1 MINKMDQIKDQIQKN
16 RPKIS
21 ASSIRTYSSI
31 VSNLYKKMTEKNS
44 VDGIKGYFES
54 NVKKVLDFLKDTPAN
69 KRKTIL
75 ASLVVFTESNE
86 KAADLYRKQMLDDK
100 GKYDDEQK
108 DQKMT
113 DSQRENW
120 VSQDEVKKLYDQMD
134 KELRPLLSRDKLND
148 RQFQDLQNF
157 VILALYHL
165 QAPRRLKDYT
175 EMKLRSVDEEKDN
188 FIKANNLVFNV
199 YKTAKTHGK
208 ETVAM
213 NPKLKFILTKWRIL
227 NPNEYMLVGLTGKK
241 LSSSQLQQR
250 LNQIL
255 GKRASVNILRHSFLS
270 EKYKDLPAV
279 RELEK
284 RAEEMGHTVEQAL
297 LYVKKDAPSDPPAP
311 LAPSAAPA
319 DPAPPATRPKRARK
333 VSKAPSKQ

>member
-1 MINKMDQIKDQIQKN
+1 MDQIKDQIQKN

-31 VSNLYKKMTEKNS
+31 VSNLYKKVADKDS
-44 VDGIKGYFES
+44 LDGIKGYFES
-54 NVKKVLDFLKDTPAN
+54 NVKKVLDFLKDTPSN

-75 ASLVVFTESNE
+75 ASLVVFTEGNE
-86 KAADLYRKQMLDDK
+86 KSADQYRKQMLDDK

-134 KELRPLLSRDKLND
+134 KELRPMLSRDKLSE

-188 FIKANNLVFNV
+188 FVKANNLVFNV

-208 ETVAM
+208 ETIAM
-213 NPKLKFILTKWRIL
+213 NPKLKFILTKWKNL

-284 RAEEMGHTVEQAL
+284 RAEEMGHSVEQAL
-297 LYVKKDAPSDPPAP
+297 LYVKKDAPS
-311 LAPSAAPA
+311 APA
-319 DPAPPATRPKRARK
+319 DPTPPATPVKKARK
-333 VSKAPSKQ
+333 ASKAPSK

>member
-1 MINKMDQIKDQIQKN
+1 MDQIKDQIQKN

-31 VSNLYKKMTEKNS
+31 VSNLYKKVADKDS
-44 VDGIKGYFES
+44 LDGIKGYFES
-54 NVKKVLDFLKDTPAN
+54 NVKKVLDFLKDTPSN

-75 ASLVVFTESNE
+75 ASLVVFTEGNE
-86 KAADLYRKQMLDDK
+86 KSADQYRKQMLDDK

-134 KELRPLLSRDKLND
+134 KELRPMLSRDKLSE

-188 FIKANNLVFNV
+188 FVKANNLVFNV

-208 ETVAM
+208 ETIAM
-213 NPKLKFILTKWRIL
+213 NPKLKFILTKWKNL

-284 RAEEMGHTVEQAL
+284 RAEEMGHSVEQAL
-297 LYVKKDAPSDPPAP
+297 LYVKKDAP
-311 LAPSAAPA
+311 
-319 DPAPPATRPKRARK
+319 
-333 VSKAPSKQ
+333 

>member
-1 MINKMDQIKDQIQKN
+1 MDNLKKQIRDN

-21 ASSIRTYSSI
+21 DSSVRTYSSI
-31 VSNLYKKMTEKNS
+31 LSNL
-44 VDGIKGYFES
+44 F
-54 NVKKVLDFLKDTPAN
+54 KKVSGKDSLDGVKEYFVDKVKDVLDHLKETPAG

-75 ASLVVFTESNE
+75 AALVVLTENNE
-86 KAADLYRKQMLDDK
+86 KAADRYRKQMLDDK

-120 VSQDEVKKLYDQMD
+120 VTQEEVKKLYEQMD
-134 KELRPLLSRDKLND
+134 KENRPLLSREKLND
-148 RQFQDLQNF
+148 REFQQLQNF
-157 VILALYHL
+157 LILGLYHL

-175 EMKLRSVDEEKDN
+175 EMKLRNVDEEKDN
-188 FIKANNLVFNV
+188 YVKANNLVFNV

-208 ETVAM
+208 ESVAM
-213 NPKLKFILTKWRIL
+213 NPKLKFIINKWKVL
-227 NPNEYMLVGLTGKK
+227 NPNEYLLVGLTGKK

-255 GKRASVNILRHSFLS
+255 GKKASVNILRHSFLS
-270 EKYKDLPAV
+270 EKYSDLPAV

-297 LYVKKDAPSDPPAP
+297 LYVKKDAPQDSKSPETAP
-311 LAPSAAPA
+311 KKETKP
-319 DPAPPATRPKRARK
+319 RK
-333 VSKAPSKQ
+333 SKK

>member
-1 MINKMDQIKDQIQKN
+1 
-16 RPKIS
+16 
-21 ASSIRTYSSI
+21 
-31 VSNLYKKMTEKNS
+31 
-44 VDGIKGYFES
+44 
-54 NVKKVLDFLKDTPAN
+54 
-69 KRKTIL
+69 
-75 ASLVVFTESNE
+75 
-86 KAADLYRKQMLDDK
+86 
-100 GKYDDEQK
+100 
-108 DQKMT
+108 
-113 DSQRENW
+113 
-120 VSQDEVKKLYDQMD
+120 
-134 KELRPLLSRDKLND
+134 LSREKLNERD
-148 RQFQDLQNF
+148 FQKLQNF

-213 NPKLKFILTKWRIL
+213 NPKLKFILTKWRVL

-297 LYVKKDAPSDPPAP
+297 LYVKKDAPSAPP
-311 LAPSAAPA
+311 PA
-319 DPAPPATRPKRARK
+319 DPAPPATPAKKARK
-333 VSKAPSKQ
+333 ASKAVSKQ

>member
-1 MINKMDQIKDQIQKN
+1 MDQIKDQIQKN

-54 NVKKVLDFLKDTPAN
+54 NVKKVLDFLKETPAN

-75 ASLVVFTESNE
+75 ASLVVFTEGNE

-113 DSQRENW
+113 DTQRENW

-213 NPKLKFILTKWRIL
+213 NPKLKFILTKWRVL

-297 LYVKKDAPSDPPAP
+297 LYVKKDAPSAPPAP
-311 LAPSAAPA
+311 SVAPA